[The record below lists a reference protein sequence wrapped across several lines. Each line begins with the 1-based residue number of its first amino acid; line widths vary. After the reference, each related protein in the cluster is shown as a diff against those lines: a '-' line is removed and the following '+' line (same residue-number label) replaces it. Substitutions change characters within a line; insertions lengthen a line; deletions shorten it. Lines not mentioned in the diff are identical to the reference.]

1 MKSDLTYFFGM
12 KALQTHSTH
21 SFTLLFDSIQKTRSY
36 SSAQFF
42 YSTLYFS
49 ENMRRVFKL
58 DQYIKTKRPVFYMDC
73 ATLYKFWV
81 MLTIY
86 LNWISVLSTHT
97 NFKVMSY
104 VWIASNKYLFLEVC
118 LLIGTRLVQ
127 RLLIGT
133 RFLIGTKEYIA
144 APATRNWP

>member
-1 MKSDLTYFFGM
+1 
-12 KALQTHSTH
+12 
-21 SFTLLFDSIQKTRSY
+21 
-36 SSAQFF
+36 
-42 YSTLYFS
+42 
-49 ENMRRVFKL
+49 
-58 DQYIKTKRPVFYMDC
+58 MDC

-97 NFKVMSY
+97 NFEVMSY